1 MPNKTLSGLIAFLLI
16 LIHSTGLLA
25 QNQNRDGWPS
35 SFTVAT
41 ASLGGTFYI
50 YGSGWSNL
58 VGEQLG
64 INGAAEVTG
73 GPVQNLALVHSNDLA
88 FGMTTLGP
96 AADALAGKSPLAP
109 GFIMDNVCAMFPMY
123 ETPFSLTVLRNSGI
137 NTISDIPGNARIGFG
152 PAGSTS
158 DAYFPDMLKFL
169 GVNFQKRNGGWDDLA
184 SQLKDG
190 LIDVIAFAAGIPIP
204 AVSQLEVQ
212 TNIHILEFTEA
223 EQAKITGNFPVA
235 NFPIPARTYSSLETD
250 ARAVSMWNFFVANCD
265 LPDSFVYELT
275 RISMENNARMLTVHA
290 SASESI
296 PSNYDKNKVLP
307 FHPGAARWF
316 NENGYPIPVDMIK

>member
-1 MPNKTLSGLIAFLLI
+1 MVFSSNLF
-16 LIHSTGLLA
+16 A
-25 QNQNRDGWPS
+25 QQQDRTGWPS

-50 YGSGWSNL
+50 YGSGWANF

-64 INGAAEVTG
+64 ITGAAEVTG

-96 AADALAGKSPLAP
+96 AVDALAGKSPLAP
-109 GFIMDNVCAMFPMY
+109 GFIMDKACAMFPMY
-123 ETPFSLTVLRNSGI
+123 ETPFSLTVLTSSGI
-137 NTISDIPGNARIGFG
+137 TGINNIPDKARIGFG

-169 GVNFQKRNGGWDDLA
+169 GVNFQHRNGGWDDLA

-212 TNIHILEFTEA
+212 TNIRILEFTED
-223 EQAKITGNFPVA
+223 ERTKITNHFPVA
-235 NFPIPARTYSSLETD
+235 NFDIPQNTYTTLKTD
-250 ARAVSMWNFFVANCD
+250 ARAVSMWNFFIANCD
-265 LPDSFVYELT
+265 LPENLIYELT
-275 RISMENNARMLTVHA
+275 KLTMENNARLQTIHA

-296 PSNYDKNKVLP
+296 PEHYNKNTVLP
-307 FHPGAARWF
+307 YHPGAARWF
-316 NENGYPIPVDMIK
+316 NENGFSIPAAMIKKR